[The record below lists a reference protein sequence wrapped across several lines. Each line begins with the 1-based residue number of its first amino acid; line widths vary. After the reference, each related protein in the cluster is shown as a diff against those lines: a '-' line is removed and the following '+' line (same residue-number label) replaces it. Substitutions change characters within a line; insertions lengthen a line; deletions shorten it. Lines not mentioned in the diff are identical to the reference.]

1 MGSSERDT
9 PASDEPARGVQ
20 RRAFLGLLG
29 AGAAGLAVGAG
40 GAVAVQAAQSG
51 SDSGDDAVGSATEAF
66 YGEHQAGI
74 ATPAQARAELVA
86 FDLVPGVGL
95 AEVRDL
101 MRRLTPLAA
110 ALAAGTEHPDD
121 PVPQLAAHPSSLTV
135 TVGFGPALFDIIGRP
150 DQRPAGVSVYPPFNK
165 DALDPAYSGGDLLIQ
180 ACSDDAV
187 AASHA
192 VDALTAAA
200 AGTAVPRWRQAGFQR
215 TPGVAP
221 GQTARNLMG
230 QKDGTAND
238 APDSERFAA
247 TVWAAGPE
255 YPDWYAGGTTLVL
268 RRIRMDLQSWAAAD
282 TRTRERVVGRHLDT
296 GAPLGETDEF
306 APVPLNAQTAEGR
319 LQIPSSAHVRIAH
332 PDTNSGARMV
342 RRGYNYSDAG
352 ESGLLFIALQA
363 DATRGFIPVM
373 SRMASGDDLN
383 RFVTHVGSA
392 VFALPPGVR
401 EGGYWGEGLLA

>member
-1 MGSSERDT
+1 MTDT
-9 PASDEPARGVQ
+9 APNSAAPEQSPPGL
-20 RRAFLGLLG
+20 RRRSFLGLLG
-29 AGAAGLAVGAG
+29 AGAAGVAVGVG
-40 GAVAVQAAQSG
+40 GTAAVQASQS
-51 SDSGDDAVGSATEAF
+51 SSASTAVGTATVPF
-66 YGEHQAGI
+66 YGDYQAGI

-86 FDLVPGVGL
+86 FDLASGAGL
-95 AEVRDL
+95 AEVRTL
-101 MRRLTPLAA
+101 MQRWTSLAA
-110 ALAAGTEHPDD
+110 ALTIGAEHPDD
-121 PVPQLAAHPSSLTV
+121 PIPQLAANPASLTL
-135 TVGFGPALFDIIGRP
+135 TVGFGPRLFVVIGRA
-150 DQRPAGVSVYPPFNK
+150 DQRPAGVSVFPPFAK
-165 DALDPAYSGGDLLIQ
+165 DELDPAYSGGDLLIQ
-180 ACSDDAV
+180 ACSEDAV

-192 VDALTAAA
+192 VEALTAAA
-200 AGTAVPRWRQAGFQR
+200 AGIAAPRWRQAGFQR
-215 TPGVAP
+215 TPGVAE
-221 GQTARNLMG
+221 GETARNLMG

-255 YPDWYAGGTTLVL
+255 YPAWYVGGTTLVL
-268 RRIRMDLQSWAAAD
+268 RRIRMDLQSWAQSE
-282 TRTRERVVGRHLDT
+282 TRTRERIIGRHLDT

-306 APVPLNAQTAEGR
+306 APVPLNAQTPEGQ
-319 LQIPSSAHVRIAH
+319 LQIPSSSHVRIAH

-342 RRGYNYSDAG
+342 RRGYNYTEAG

-401 EGGYWGEGLLA
+401 EGEYWGEGLLA